1 MIQIYCDGGCRGN
14 QNTHNLGGYGIVIE
28 KDNKVY
34 EEYGIERNTT
44 NNRMELTACIEA
56 LKLIYNFR
64 RPITVTTDSL
74 YLVRGI
80 TEWYPSW
87 LRRDWLNSKG
97 KPVENRDLWEELIF
111 LKNRHE
117 NIVFEHVRGHSDNK
131 GNNRADYLVNLAM
144 DEYLES
150 HKKHTL

>member
-28 KDNKVY
+28 SGGIQR
-34 EEYGIERNTT
+34 EWYGVEKNTT
-44 NNRMELTACIEA
+44 NNRMELTACIKA
-56 LKLIYNFR
+56 LRLVMSTNV
-64 RPITVTTDSL
+64 PIIVTTDSL

-80 TEWYPSW
+80 TEWYPGW
-87 LRRDWLNSKG
+87 IRRGWLNSKG
-97 KPVENRDLWEELIF
+97 KPVENRDLWEELIY
-111 LKNRHE
+111 LKDRHK
-117 NIVFEHVRGHSDNK
+117 NIEFEHVRGHSDNE

-150 HKKHTL
+150 RQKHAL

>member
-1 MIQIYCDGGCRGN
+1 MSLIRIYCDGGCRGN

-34 EEYGIERNTT
+34 EKYGVELNTT
-44 NNRMELTACIEA
+44 NNRMELIACIEA
-56 LKLIYNFR
+56 LKLIDDFR
-64 RPITVTTDSL
+64 RPITVITDSL

-80 TEWYPSW
+80 TEWYPGW
-87 LRRDWLNSKG
+87 IRRGWLNSKG

-111 LKNRHE
+111 LKNRHK
-117 NIVFEHVRGHSDNK
+117 NIKFEHVRGHSKNK

-144 DEYLES
+144 DEYSES
-150 HKKHTL
+150 Q